1 MGNFLKKAVV
11 LTLAG
16 TLALGSMTGCSKS
29 LDGTKAV
36 STVNDEEIKLGTVNL
51 MLRYQQAQTAQMYEM
66 YFGATSGIWDTVADE
81 ETGETYGDQTVANVM
96 EQLEDM
102 VILRQ
107 HAEEYGVT
115 ISEEEQKKIT
125 EAAKSFMESN
135 DEATIATLGVDQSMV
150 EEVLALSYY
159 KEFMYDPLTVDVNT
173 EVSDE
178 EAAQTGVT
186 FVKVADSSDEDASE
200 DGEEDKDKKEEKK
213 EEKVSAKE
221 KAQQILDEVL
231 ATADADMDSIAKEV
245 DENLSA
251 TTTHFTTNPKEDE
264 DSTAVVPQEVQDA
277 VKKLTDGEVAGEL
290 VVSDDTYYVVR
301 LDAAMDQESTE
312 YEKTTI
318 VNDRKQEAYNE
329 ITEQWR
335 EDSKISQDEKAL
347 KTLKV
352 KDNEKY
358 SFKQSEDASADEEA
372 ETTDSAE

>member
-1 MGNFLKKAVV
+1 MGNCLKKVAV
-11 LTLAG
+11 LTLTGA
-16 TLALGSMTGCSKS
+16 LALGTMTGCSKS

-36 STVNDEEIKLGTVNL
+36 STVDGEEIKLGTVNL

-66 YFGATSGIWDTVADE
+66 YFGATDGIWDTVADE
-81 ETGETYGDQTVANVM
+81 ETGETYGDQTVSSVM

-115 ISEEEQKKIT
+115 ISEEEQEKIT
-125 EAAKSFMESN
+125 QAAKSFMESN
-135 DEATIATLGVDQSMV
+135 DEATISALGVDQSMV

-159 KEFMYDPLTVDVNT
+159 KEYMYDPVTADVDT

-178 EAAQTGVT
+178 EASQTGVT
-186 FVKVADSSDEDASE
+186 FVRVADSTEEDSEE
-200 DGEEDKDKKEEKK
+200 DGEAEETA
-213 EEKVSAKE
+213 SAKE

-251 TTTHFTTNPKEDE
+251 TTTHFATNPQEDE
-264 DSTAVVPQEVQDA
+264 DATAVVPQEVQDA
-277 VKKLTDGEVAGEL
+277 VKKLTDGEVASEL

-301 LDAAMDQESTE
+301 LDTAVDQDATE
-312 YEKTTI
+312 DEKETI
-318 VNDRKQEAYNE
+318 VNDRKQTAYDE
-329 ITEQWR
+329 TTEKWR
-335 EDSKISQDEKAL
+335 EDAEISQDEKVL

-358 SFKQSEDASADEEA
+358 SFKSEETSADEAA
-372 ETTDSAE
+372 ETTDSEE